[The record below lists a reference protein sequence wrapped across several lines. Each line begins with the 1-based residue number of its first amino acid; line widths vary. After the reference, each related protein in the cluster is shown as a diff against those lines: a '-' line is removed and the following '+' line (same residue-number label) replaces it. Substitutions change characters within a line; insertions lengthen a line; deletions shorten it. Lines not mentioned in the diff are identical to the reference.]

1 MLKTQRFGLLPQV
14 PLNLVRQEARL
25 NNKAYTH
32 YVQVSL
38 QEQIDVTVAGT
49 GVRNRG
55 SAFASLLEL
64 GVNDNGDD
72 RVLIDGPTGRFITEM
87 FSISPIAARR
97 LGSPA
102 VQAATIIRESLRIWF
117 GHPLSG
123 NPAETTFRE
132 RDEKHQV
139 TLFYKWT
146 NDITRLVDG
155 AVTGTVT
162 PPVLTAFQ
170 LADRVTQAKPH
181 FIPTM

>member
-49 GVRNRG
+49 GIRNRG

-64 GVNDNGDD
+64 GINDNGDD

-102 VQAATIIRESLRIWF
+102 VQGAPTI
-117 GHPLSG
+117 H
-123 NPAETTFRE
+123 
-132 RDEKHQV
+132 
-139 TLFYKWT
+139 
-146 NDITRLVDG
+146 G
-155 AVTGTVT
+155 AVRAWVRRAPSGYHT
-162 PPVLTAFQ
+162 
-170 LADRVTQAKPH
+170 
-181 FIPTM
+181 